1 MRHRL
6 LTVLLGNQ
14 SQVCWIE
21 FSIVFVAKLSLNIRS
36 DHHMASPYNF
46 MLGVVTYWSVISQ
59 YLPKELEITSK
70 SERRKSGIRNIIEP
84 DNLYWLSIIQSWFS
98 WCHFWKYLLVAFRS
112 VTTFSHQTKQ
122 LYWNSL
128 TWFCKLEQLQR
139 MIELN
144 SIVNRIVRGYSLRVK
159 VLFVIC
165 CMNICIFNLKPQ

>member
-1 MRHRL
+1 MCHRL
-6 LTVLLGNQ
+6 LTVLLWNQ

-36 DHHMASPYNF
+36 DHHMAFPYNF

-59 YLPKELEITSK
+59 YLSKELEITSK

-84 DNLYWLSIIQSWFS
+84 WLSVLIINSPVLFS